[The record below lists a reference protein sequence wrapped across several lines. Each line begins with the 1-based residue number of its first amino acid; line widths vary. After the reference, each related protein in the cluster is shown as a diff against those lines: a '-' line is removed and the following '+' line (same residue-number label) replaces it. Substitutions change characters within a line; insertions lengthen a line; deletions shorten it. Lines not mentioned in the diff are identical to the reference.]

1 MEVTSK
7 ARQIE
12 ARNMS
17 LLMAKVDTRATVCE
31 GCGNA
36 VYHVY
41 DESHSKQYFTVC
53 GCGVVPRAWDY

>member
-1 MEVTSK
+1 
-7 ARQIE
+7 
-12 ARNMS
+12 MS

-36 VYHVY
+36 VHHVY